1 MKDVMQ
7 KLSIGII
14 AKRAG
19 IKASAIRYYE
29 SEGLLPKAG
38 RQAGRRVY
46 DDSIL
51 DQLRFIDLSKRSG
64 FSVAEIRKLVG
75 GSARSEPP
83 GVRWRA
89 LAEKKMEDLDRRI
102 EEARSMKRLLDV
114 VTECE
119 CPTFR
124 DCGRAL
130 SPHGTSRGGSENSS

>member
-1 MKDVMQ
+1 MQ

-64 FSVAEIRKLVG
+64 FSIAEIQKLVG
-75 GSARSEPP
+75 GFARSEPP

-89 LAEKKMEDLDRRI
+89 LAEKKKEDLDRRI

-114 VTECE
+114 VAECE

-130 SPHGTSRGGSENSS
+130 SPESASGGSSENCS

>member
-1 MKDVMQ
+1 MK

-29 SEGLLPKAG
+29 SEGLLPKVG

-46 DDSIL
+46 DESIL

-64 FSVAEIRKLVG
+64 FHVAEIRRLVG
-75 GSARSEPP
+75 GFARSDPP

-89 LAEKKMEDLDRRI
+89 LADKKMEDLDRRI
-102 EEARSMKRLLDV
+102 EEARSMKRWLDLV
-114 VTECE
+114 AECE

-124 DCGRAL
+124 DCGRSLCPESA
-130 SPHGTSRGGSENSS
+130 SGGGSENSS